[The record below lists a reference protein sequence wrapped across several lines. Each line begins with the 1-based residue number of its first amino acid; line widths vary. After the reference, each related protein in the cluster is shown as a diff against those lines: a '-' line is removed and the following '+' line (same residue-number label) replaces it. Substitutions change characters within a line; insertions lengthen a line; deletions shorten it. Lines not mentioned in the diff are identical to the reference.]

1 MVRTANPLEAEI
13 ALNKSPTFSLSFL
26 NVAEFAA
33 ETVPVLEVSVASEV
47 WPSAEL
53 AKTQSAPIQSP
64 QSNNQWFPI
73 PNVATVDLA
82 SVEYVSDDVVL
93 VVVQPDPYTQSDVDV
108 VTVDVDSI
116 VQFLMWYPN
125 EALKELPKKYLAFKP

>member
-33 ETVPVLEVSVASEV
+33 ETVPVLEISVASEV
-47 WPSAEL
+47 WPSAVL
-53 AKTQSAPIQSP
+53 AKTQSPPIQSP

-73 PNVATVDLA
+73 PNVNTEDLA
-82 SVEYVSDDVVL
+82 SKVNVSVAV
-93 VVVQPDPYTQSDVDV
+93 VVVQVPPEKEYVDDVAV
-108 VTVDVDSI
+108 ASA
-116 VQFLMWYPN
+116 
-125 EALKELPKKYLAFKP
+125 E

>member
-53 AKTQSAPIQSP
+53 AKTQSPPIQSP

-73 PNVATVDLA
+73 PNVATVVLA
-82 SVEYVSDDVVL
+82 SKVNVSDAV
-93 VVVQPDPYTQSDVDV
+93 VVVQPDPDDQVDV

>member
-47 WPSAEL
+47 WLSAEL
-53 AKTQSAPIQSP
+53 AKSQSAPIQSP

-82 SVEYVSDDVVL
+82 SKEYVSDAI
-93 VVVQPDPYTQSDVDV
+93 VVVQPDPDDQVDVD
-108 VTVDVDSI
+108 TVDVDSI

>member
-33 ETVPVLEVSVASEV
+33 ETVPVLEVSLASEV
-47 WPSAEL
+47 ELSAVL
-53 AKTQSAPIQSP
+53 AKTQSPPIQSP

-73 PNVATVDLA
+73 PIVATVDLA
-82 SVEYVSDDVVL
+82 SKEYFSVAV
-93 VVVQPDPYTQSDVDV
+93 VVVQPDPDVQVDVDD
-108 VTVDVDSI
+108 VDVDSI

>member
-33 ETVPVLEVSVASEV
+33 ETVPVLEVTVASEV

-53 AKTQSAPIQSP
+53 AKTQSPPIQSP

-73 PNVATVDLA
+73 PNVATVVLA
-82 SVEYVSDDVVL
+82 SKEYVSDAI
-93 VVVQPDPYTQSDVDV
+93 VVVQPDPDDQVDVD
-108 VTVDVDSI
+108 TVDVDSI

>member
-33 ETVPVLEVSVASEV
+33 ETVPVLEISVASEV
-47 WPSAEL
+47 WLSAVL
-53 AKTQSAPIQSP
+53 AKTQSPPIQSP

-73 PNVATVDLA
+73 PNVATVVLA
-82 SVEYVSDDVVL
+82 SKVNVSDAINVVK
-93 VVVQPDPYTQSDVDV
+93 PDPPYVYV

>member
-33 ETVPVLEVSVASEV
+33 ETVPVLEVTVASEV
-47 WPSAEL
+47 WLSAVL
-53 AKTQSAPIQSP
+53 AKTQSPPIQSP

-73 PNVATVDLA
+73 PIVATVDLA
-82 SVEYVSDDVVL
+82 SKEYVSDA
-93 VVVQPDPYTQSDVDV
+93 VDHPV
-108 VTVDVDSI
+108 PQVNVDTVDVDSI

>member
-33 ETVPVLEVSVASEV
+33 ETVPVLEISVASEV
-47 WPSAEL
+47 WPSAVL
-53 AKTQSAPIQSP
+53 AKTQSPPIQSP

-82 SVEYVSDDVVL
+82 STEYFSDAIDVVK
-93 VVVQPDPYTQSDVDV
+93 PDPPYVYV

-125 EALKELPKKYLAFKP
+125 EALKELPKKYLTFKP

>member
-13 ALNKSPTFSLSFL
+13 ALIKSPKASASFL
-26 NVAEFAA
+26 NCAEDVA

-47 WPSAEL
+47 WLSAEL
-53 AKTQSAPIQSP
+53 AKTQSPPIQSP

-73 PNVATVDLA
+73 PNVATVVLA
-82 SVEYVSDDVVL
+82 SKEYVSDAI
-93 VVVQPDPYTQSDVDV
+93 VVVQPDPDDQVDVD
-108 VTVDVDSI
+108 TVDVDSI

>member
-47 WPSAEL
+47 WLSALL
-53 AKTQSAPIQSP
+53 AKSQSTPIQSP
-64 QSNNQWFPI
+64 QSINQWFPI

-82 SVEYVSDDVVL
+82 SKVYVSVAV
-93 VVVQPDPYTQSDVDV
+93 VVVQPDPDVQVLVDV
-108 VTVDVDSI
+108 VAVASA
-116 VQFLMWYPN
+116 
-125 EALKELPKKYLAFKP
+125 E

>member
-1 MVRTANPLEAEI
+1 MVKTANPLEAEI

-33 ETVPVLEVSVASEV
+33 ETVPVLEISVASEV
-47 WPSAEL
+47 WPSAVL
-53 AKTQSAPIQSP
+53 AKTQSPPIQSP

-82 SVEYVSDDVVL
+82 SKEYVSDAI
-93 VVVQPDPYTQSDVDV
+93 VVVKPDPPNVVV

>member
-47 WPSAEL
+47 WLSAEL
-53 AKTQSAPIQSP
+53 AKTQSPPIQSP

-73 PNVATVDLA
+73 PNVATVVLA
-82 SVEYVSDDVVL
+82 SKVNVSDAVDVVK
-93 VVVQPDPYTQSDVDV
+93 PDDPYVVV